1 MTNGCDDNEGG
12 HGSTMVAT
20 KDGGTTKGAANG
32 CDDNEG
38 GDGSTM
44 EATGGVDPPAFCCSI
59 YISISTTR
67 AVTTKR

>member
-1 MTNGCDDNEGG
+1 
-12 HGSTMVAT
+12 MVAT

-44 EATGGVDPPAFCCSI
+44 EATGGLDPLGRHAECQVPTVLMTRFTLMCPI
-59 YISISTTR
+59 YGNLY
-67 AVTTKR
+67 VL